1 MNLARFATHQGK
13 SKEEVKAVK
22 VIIDRFE
29 GDYAIVELPDM
40 TMVDMPISL
49 VPKGAREG
57 DVLVISIDAEETA
70 KRKEKIKKLMD
81 DLWE

>member
-1 MNLARFATHQGK
+1 M
-13 SKEEVKAVK
+13 K

-29 GDYAIVELPDM
+29 GDYAIVELADG

-57 DVLVISIDAEETA
+57 DVLVIGIDADETA
-70 KRKEKIKKLMD
+70 KRKERIKKLMD

>member
-1 MNLARFATHQGK
+1 M
-13 SKEEVKAVK
+13 K

-29 GDYAIVELPDM
+29 GDYAVVELPDM

-49 VPKGAREG
+49 IPEGAREG
-57 DVLVISIDAEETA
+57 DVLVISIDIDETA
-70 KRKEKIKKLMD
+70 KRKERIKNLMD